1 MGRAPPALNLLR
13 AAATISGL
21 TLLSRV
27 TGLVRD
33 VVLARMFGASA
44 EMDAFNV
51 AFRLPNLLRRVFA
64 EGAFSQAF
72 VPLFSASRSR
82 DGDLAAKALLSDV
95 ASALFWILL
104 VVSALGVLGAP
115 VLVWLIASG
124 FADQPDKF
132 ALATQLTRWMFPY
145 ILLMSLVACLA
156 AALNTFKR
164 FAVPA
169 FTPVM
174 LNLAFIGAALG
185 LAPYLRSP
193 IFALAVAVL
202 VGGVLQLSIQYA
214 AVVRMGWIPRLV
226 SPFAAFRSDGVRRVL
241 RQMLPALFGVSVAQV
256 SLIIN
261 TNIASYLPTGSV
273 SWVTY
278 ADRLMELPTALLGVA
293 VGTILLPG
301 MSSAFANRQTERYQA
316 LIDWGLRL
324 TLLIALPATLGL
336 ALLASDVISV
346 LFEGNRFTAFDVKQ
360 TADALIGYC
369 IGLVG
374 LIAVKV
380 LAPAYYARRDLAT
393 PVKIALVA
401 LVVTQAANIVLVPR
415 FAHAGLTTAI
425 SVGALLNAGLLYL
438 GLRRAGLLGAR
449 PGWGAL
455 LVKLAVALAALA
467 AVVLA
472 ARWLWPA
479 STDPTWLWH
488 AVWLTAVMALAGAVY
503 FGVLWALGMRLRDFT
518 LRSE

>member
-1 MGRAPPALNLLR
+1 MNLLR

-27 TGLVRD
+27 TGLMRD

-72 VPLFSASRSR
+72 VPLFSAARSR
-82 DGDLAAKALLSDV
+82 DGDVAARVLLSDV

-104 VVSALGVLGAP
+104 AVSTLGVLGAP
-115 VLVWLIASG
+115 ILVWVIASG

-145 ILLMSLVACLA
+145 ILMMSLVACLA

-169 FTPVM
+169 FTPVL

-185 LAPYLRSP
+185 LAPHLQTP
-193 IFALAVAVL
+193 ILALAIAVL
-202 VGGVLQLSIQYA
+202 VGGALQLSIQYA
-214 AVVRMGWIPRLV
+214 AVVRMGWLPRLV
-226 SPFAAFRSDGVRRVL
+226 SPMAAFRSASVQHVL
-241 RQMLPALFGVSVAQV
+241 RQMLPALLGVSVAQI

-273 SWVTY
+273 SWVSY

-293 VGTILLPG
+293 IGTILLPG
-301 MSSAFANRQTERYQA
+301 MSTAFASQDSARYQA

-346 LFEGNRFTAFDVKQ
+346 LFEGQRFTAFDVKQ
-360 TADALIGYC
+360 TADALTGYC

-393 PVKIALVA
+393 PVKIAVIA
-401 LVVTQAANIVLVPR
+401 LIVTQLANLVLVPH
-415 FAHAGLTTAI
+415 FAHAGLTAAI

-438 GLRRAGLLGAR
+438 GLRRAGHLGVR
-449 PGWGAL
+449 PGWVGL
-455 LVKLAVALAALA
+455 LVKLVVALAALL

-472 ARWLWPA
+472 ARGLWPVGIGA
-479 STDPTWLWH
+479 IWMWRT
-488 AVWLTAVMALAGAVY
+488 VWLAAVMTLAAAVY
-503 FGVLWALGMRLRDFT
+503 FGVLWALGLRLRDFT
-518 LRSE
+518 LRLE